1 MKARQT
7 CEVCVQGE
15 GGGGEGGVGEGGG
28 GEEEKKKNV
37 EWTLLRQAACPHPPH
52 LRRAACPHPPHP
64 RRREPLSNLLSWK

>member
-28 GEEEKKKNV
+28 GEEEKKENV

-52 LRRAACPHPPHP
+52 LRR
-64 RRREPLSNLLSWK
+64 REPLSNLLSWK

>member
-15 GGGGEGGVGEGGG
+15 GGGGE
-28 GEEEKKKNV
+28 EEKKENV

-52 LRRAACPHPPHP
+52 LRR
-64 RRREPLSNLLSWK
+64 REPLSNLLSWK